1 MHQRTRRGTI
11 STGLMPDLLLRLETE
26 VAPIASTA
34 PGFIGYF
41 AVATDDLTFVSTRVF
56 RDRESLEAETQ
67 ATLSVSNSIRDEFG
81 IPELETIVGL
91 LNEGRLRRA
100 KQHLSS
106 TTAPR

>member
-1 MHQRTRRGTI
+1 M
-11 STGLMPDLLLRLETE
+11 L
-26 VAPIASTA
+26 STA

-81 IPELETIVGL
+81 IPESETIVDGPY
-91 LNEGRLRRA
+91 RVLRA
-100 KQHLSS
+100 YGPVEEF
-106 TTAPR
+106 TP